1 MTFLDAIAFASLQL
15 NHSLR
20 FGEMPGMCSI
30 LQHASACD
38 VYVQSSFDIT
48 AFAVLTPWH
57 LNDICVTVQVL
68 LCVNSFRNMNVWM
81 TQRQRRE
88 ALFSGSVWPWP
99 WPSQRVLEVCGAN
112 PVGPSCHQPLTFSI
126 FQSCSLLQI
135 SSYASMVETCW
146 NTNSCFAK

>member
-57 LNDICVTVQVL
+57 LNDICVTSLAVCQFFQEYECLNDATPATWSFVL
-68 LCVNSFRNMNVWM
+68 WLCLAMALAITESFRS
-81 TQRQRRE
+81 
-88 ALFSGSVWPWP
+88 LSGKSCRAELPPTLDFQHLSVM
-99 WPSQRVLEVCGAN
+99 
-112 PVGPSCHQPLTFSI
+112 LT
-126 FQSCSLLQI
+126 
-135 SSYASMVETCW
+135 ASNIIVRMVETCW